1 MKSLE
6 DLYIQAQVNA
16 ILKSHRLTSY
26 ISVQD
31 LCIDIMASYMEK
43 RSSKKIHIV
52 IKARHPS
59 ILDVIKVI
67 KIEDFKIDTEYL
79 NYMVE
84 SCLFICENK
93 TYLSLSECLV

>member
-16 ILKSHRLTSY
+16 LLKSHRLTSY

-43 RSSKKIHIV
+43 QSSKKITIV
-52 IKARHPS
+52 IKARPPV
-59 ILDVIKVI
+59 ICDVIKVI
-67 KIEDFKIDTEYL
+67 KIEDFQIDPAYLEYA
-79 NYMVE
+79 VE
-84 SCLFICENK
+84 SFHFICENK
-93 TYLSLSECLV
+93 TYLSLMDCLV

>member
-1 MKSLE
+1 MISLE
-6 DLYIQAQVNA
+6 DLYIQSQISA
-16 ILKSHRLTSY
+16 ILKNPIATSY
-26 ISVQD
+26 ISVKD
-31 LCIDIMASYMEK
+31 MCIDIMATYMEK

-59 ILDVIKVI
+59 ILDIIKVI